1 MKKLEENTWEEK
13 FWDSSSEIE
22 TYVFT
27 KVEVRATFTLSLGFR
42 VCARE
47 LLPPGWV
54 TTIFGIPGLASL
66 ELDLASARLAA
77 MTMVLSGIAELV
89 APNSRIGLIIS

>member
-1 MKKLEENTWEEK
+1 MFSQKLRQEQP
-13 FWDSSSEIE
+13 
-22 TYVFT
+22 
-27 KVEVRATFTLSLGFR
+27 FTLSLGFR

-77 MTMVLSGIAELV
+77 MAMVLSGIAELV

>member
-1 MKKLEENTWEEK
+1 MDHEEER
-13 FWDSSSEIE
+13 FLGSSSEIE

-27 KVEVRATFTLSLGFR
+27 KVEARATFTLSLGFR

-77 MTMVLSGIAELV
+77 MAMVLSGLAELV